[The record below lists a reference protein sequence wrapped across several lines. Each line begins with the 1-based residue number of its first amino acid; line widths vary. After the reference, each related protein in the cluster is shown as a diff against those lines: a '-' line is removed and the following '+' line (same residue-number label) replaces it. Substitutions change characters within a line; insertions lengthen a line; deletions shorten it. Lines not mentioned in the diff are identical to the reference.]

1 VKRFRDRA
9 EAGQQLARR
18 LLEYAASDVM
28 VLALPRGG
36 VPVAFEIAKAL
47 HAPLEVFLVRKL
59 GVPGQEELAMGAVAS
74 GGVRV
79 LNEDIV
85 QSLGIANEAIERV
98 AAKESAE
105 LERRERVYRGH
116 RPFPELKGK
125 TVICVDDGIATGATM
140 RAAVTALRQAH
151 PATLMV
157 AAPTSARDTYEQLQ
171 READKVVCLA
181 TPEPYIAVGLW
192 YEQFPQT
199 SDEEVKRLLSEA
211 SSFIAKAN

>member
-1 VKRFRDRA
+1 
-9 EAGQQLARR
+9 
-18 LLEYAASDVM
+18 

>member
-1 VKRFRDRA
+1 
-9 EAGQQLARR
+9 
-18 LLEYAASDVM
+18 
-28 VLALPRGG
+28 
-36 VPVAFEIAKAL
+36 
-47 HAPLEVFLVRKL
+47 
-59 GVPGQEELAMGAVAS
+59 
-74 GGVRV
+74 VRV
-79 LNEDIV
+79 LNEDIG
-85 QSLGIANEAIERV
+85 QSLGIGNEAIERV
-98 AAKESAE
+98 AAKEIAE

-116 RPFPELKGK
+116 RPFPELKDK

-151 PATLMV
+151 PATLIV

-211 SSFIAKAN
+211 SSFIGKAN